1 MTAAR
6 AARVFFSYAHA
17 DAQHRD
23 RLEKGLAML
32 KRQGLIETWH
42 DRRIIPGQHVDRA
55 ISAELEAADLILLLI
70 SPDFL
75 ESEYCYDVEM
85 QRAMQRHEAGDAHV
99 VPIIL
104 RPCDWKSAPFGRLNA
119 LPTDGKPVTK
129 WTDSDDAFL
138 DITEGIKRVIH
149 GRGGAPTRR
158 DVPTTTEVRAPRAR
172 SSNLRVA
179 RVFTEKDRDDFARNA
194 FEFIARFFENS
205 LEELSRRNPDVEG
218 RFRRI
223 DANRFTAVAYRGGR
237 AAARCT
243 VFFGSLMGRGTEIG
257 YSADDSGATNSFS
270 EALSVGEDE
279 ESLYLKP
286 LGMSSIVGG
295 QQRNQKLSENGGAE
309 LLWALFIEPL
319 QRKYS

>member
-1 MTAAR
+1 MNATR
-6 AARVFFSYAHA
+6 AAKVFFSYAHA

-23 RLEKGLAML
+23 RLEKGLTML
-32 KRQGLIETWH
+32 KRQGLLETWH
-42 DRRIIPGQHVDRA
+42 DRRITPGQQIDRA
-55 ISAELEAADLILLLI
+55 ISAELEAADLILLLV

-85 QRAMQRHEAGDAHV
+85 QRAMQRHEARETHV
-99 VPIIL
+99 IPIIL

-129 WTDSDDAFL
+129 WTDADDAFL

-149 GRGGAPTRR
+149 ARGEAPPRR
-158 DVPTTTEVRAPRAR
+158 NVPSTTEVRAPRAR

-205 LEELSRRNPDVEG
+205 LEELSRRNPDIEG

-223 DANRFTAVAYRGGR
+223 DANRFTAIVYRGGR

-243 VFFGSLMGRGTEIG
+243 VFFGGLMGRSDEIG
-257 YSADDSGATNSFS
+257 YSADDSGATNSFN

-286 LGMSSIVGG
+286 LGMSSSVSG
-295 QQRNQKLSENGGAE
+295 QQRNQHLSEEGGAE
-309 LLWALFIEPL
+309 LFWALFVEPL
-319 QRKYS
+319 QKKYG